1 MSKKEHREQI
11 FRGLSEGA
19 ALWMG
24 IGVLILGAGLM
35 ALGIWRGEMEV
46 VFEKAVNICMECIG
60 IG

>member
-11 FRGLSEGA
+11 FRGFSEGA
-19 ALWMG
+19 PLWMG